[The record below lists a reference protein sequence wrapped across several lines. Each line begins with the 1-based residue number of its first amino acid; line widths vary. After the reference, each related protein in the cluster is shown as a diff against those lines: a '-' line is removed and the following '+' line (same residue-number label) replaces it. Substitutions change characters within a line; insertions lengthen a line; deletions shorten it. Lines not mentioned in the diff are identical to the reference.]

1 MIHQKKYNPKLCNYG
16 NCVVIVSGGSRSGGR
31 WDRMGVEGGGGDGK
45 VREGGQASGVRRWVR
60 VVSEGACAVVG
71 ETAKWARA
79 GEHGGGLS
87 LCEVRL
93 VRVI

>member
-1 MIHQKKYNPKLCNYG
+1 M
-16 NCVVIVSGGSRSGGR
+16 
-31 WDRMGVEGGGGDGK
+31 
-45 VREGGQASGVRRWVR
+45 REGGQASGVRRWVR
-60 VVSEGACAVVG
+60 VVSKGACAVVG